1 MALFE
6 KILAARGLTTRAARE
21 EFLHPNYASVKHDP
35 FLLPDMKK
43 AVDRLKKAHTEGE
56 KIVIYGDYDIDGL
69 SATAILL
76 DTFGKFGFKEV
87 GAFIPNRFVEG
98 YGMTMGAVD

>member
-1 MALFE
+1 MTLFE

-43 AVDRLKKAHTEGE
+43 AVDRLKKAHTGGE

-76 DTFGKFGFKEV
+76 DPSSSVCRACTSLNATPAPHKSR
-87 GAFIPNRFVEG
+87 NG
-98 YGMTMGAVD
+98 YL

>member
-1 MALFE
+1 MTLFE

-43 AVDRLKKAHTEGE
+43 AVDRLKRRTLRVRK
-56 KIVIYGDYDIDGL
+56 L
-69 SATAILL
+69 SFTAITIL
-76 DTFGKFGFKEV
+76 TG
-87 GAFIPNRFVEG
+87 
-98 YGMTMGAVD
+98 

>member
-1 MALFE
+1 MTLFE

-21 EFLHPNYASVKHDP
+21 EILHPNYASVKHDP

-43 AVDRLKKAHTEGE
+43 SGGPLEKGAKRKVR

-69 SATAILL
+69 SATANFAGCIWQVWL
-76 DTFGKFGFKEV
+76 
-87 GAFIPNRFVEG
+87 
-98 YGMTMGAVD
+98 